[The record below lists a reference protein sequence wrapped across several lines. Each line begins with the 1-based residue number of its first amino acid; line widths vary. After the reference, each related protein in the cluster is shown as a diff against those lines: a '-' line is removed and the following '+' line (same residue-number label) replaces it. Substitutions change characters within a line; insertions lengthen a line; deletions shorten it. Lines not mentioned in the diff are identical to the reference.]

1 MAEKLFFSQD
11 IINAWCDDAKVTFE
25 NNVLT
30 IRTGT
35 PRSYQLETAFR
46 FTRVSGDTP
55 DPHGLIG
62 EIRTDQELKAMKA
75 DVYLTSCIFQ
85 DVPYDVEQGYV
96 AQLAEK
102 DETLDELLTQ
112 YLLKMLL

>member
-30 IRTGT
+30 IRAGKTR
-35 PRSYQLETAFR
+35 PYKLEPAFR
-46 FTRVSGDTP
+46 FLRVSGDDP
-55 DPHGLIG
+55 DPHGLVG
-62 EIRTDQELKAMKA
+62 EIKTDKELKELGA
-75 DVYLTSCIFQ
+75 DVYLNSCIYQ
-85 DVPYDVEQGYV
+85 DVPYDLEQGYV

-102 DETLDELLTQ
+102 DDSLKELLTQ
-112 YLLKMLL
+112 YLLKVLI

>member
-1 MAEKLFFSQD
+1 MAEKLFFSHD

-30 IRTGT
+30 IRSGK
-35 PRSYQLETAFR
+35 PRSYKLEPAFR
-46 FTRVSGDTP
+46 FIRVSGDDR

-62 EIRTDQELKAMKA
+62 EIKTDKELKAMEA
-75 DVYLTSCIFQ
+75 DVYLSSCIFQ

-96 AQLAEK
+96 AQIAEK
-102 DETLDELLTQ
+102 DETLEELLTQ
-112 YLLKMLL
+112 YLLKVMI